1 MRLVGDLLSPPY
13 PPTRTL
19 LHPLPQQ
26 AQVRRAFRTA
36 AARLRG
42 EAVCATVDAEP
53 LGQTPSPPW
62 QCPGSAPA
70 PPRGSAHSRE
80 EGRGQATGRSAMASA
95 GRADR
100 RQSRRRF
107 CLWHQSGRAA
117 PRAARLLRCA
127 APGAPRPR
135 RARQGGQPTLP
146 AARAADGRYSRR
158 GPRARRACRR
168 VSE

>member
-70 PPRGSAHSRE
+70 PPRGSAQQ
-80 EGRGQATGRSAMASA
+80 GGGKRSGHWAPRMASA

-158 GPRARRACRR
+158 GPRARRACR
-168 VSE
+168 

>member
-1 MRLVGDLLSPPY
+1 MRLVGDLGSPPY

-70 PPRGSAHSRE
+70 PPRGSAQQ
-80 EGRGQATGRSAMASA
+80 GGGKRSGHWAPRMASA